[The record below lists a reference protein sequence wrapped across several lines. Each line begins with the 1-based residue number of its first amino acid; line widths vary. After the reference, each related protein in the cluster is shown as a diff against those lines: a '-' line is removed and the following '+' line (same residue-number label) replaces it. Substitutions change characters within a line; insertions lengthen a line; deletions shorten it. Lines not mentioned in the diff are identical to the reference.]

1 MLKVAI
7 TGASGFI
14 GRQLVSEHL
23 ARGDKV
29 NILSRRDVSFPK
41 EVCCYVGDIARD
53 LPHGFPGDADI
64 LYHCAAELKDPGR
77 MTETNVLGTR
87 RLVDAADGRIGR
99 WVQLSSVGVYGQHR
113 EGLIDEAWPISPD
126 NDYERTKA
134 TADQIVQERAC
145 KGAFGLVTL
154 RPSIVFGRGMPNRS
168 LLQLG
173 AVIERGLFF
182 FVGPAGASANY
193 VPAPSVVSALVLCG
207 THPAATGNPY
217 ALTAVG
223 LDYHRRVRC
232 DDRSGA
238 RRTLSHD
245 PYSTRCSPGDRNG
258 YWMVAWLPLDYI
270 ARRRIVRAEPISN
283 YTNRGG
289 TRLSAPKAHRCL
301 PSRSLWFGLTLNEGL
316 WCNSR
321 ELPSSRDRR
330 HWEYR

>member
-207 THPAATGNPY
+207 THPAATGNTYNLSDWTTIEEFVATIAAVRGVPCPTIRIPLG
-217 ALTAVG
+217 AARAIATAIG
-223 LDYHRRVRC
+223 
-232 DDRSGA
+232 
-238 RRTLSHD
+238 
-245 PYSTRCSPGDRNG
+245 
-258 YWMVAWLPLDYI
+258 WLPGCPLTISRVDALSGRSRYPI
-270 ARRRIVRAEPISN
+270 TRIEEELGYRHQKRIDA
-283 YTNRGG
+283 
-289 TRLSAPKAHRCL
+289 CL
-301 PSRSLWFGLTLNEGL
+301 RDLFGSG
-316 WCNSR
+316 
-321 ELPSSRDRR
+321 
-330 HWEYR
+330 